1 MIPFAEARQYVLDCC
16 EPLPPAE
23 RPLND
28 ALGAVLAQSAV
39 ASEAVP
45 PFANSGMD
53 GYAVRS
59 VDVAG
64 AAEGHPVR
72 LRVAGTI
79 AAGAAPDVEVT
90 PGSAVRIMTGAPI
103 PPGADAVVMVERS
116 VRVGDHEVDLTQAVP
131 VGLHVRAA
139 GDDIAA
145 GTQVVAAG
153 TVLRPAHLGVLA
165 SAGIRRPLVVPRP
178 RVGVISTG
186 DELVDDDRALAPGQ
200 IRESNRPTLVGALR
214 TYGVDAIDLGTVAD
228 DHDGLVEALRAAASA
243 HDAVVTSGGVSMGDF
258 DLVKVVLNE
267 LADMRWMQIDIR
279 PAKPFA
285 FGVLGGTPV
294 FGLPGNPVSSLV
306 SLSLLGVPGLRR
318 LAGRADL
325 DLPQVTARAGVGL
338 TRRPDGRTAYLRVV
352 CRWVDGGLLAEPV
365 GQQGSHHL
373 AATAA
378 ANALAVLPDGDGV
391 LEGGEVTVVLLRDPF
406 AA

>member
-1 MIPFAEARQYVLDCC
+1 MIPFAEARQFVLDRCA
-16 EPLPPAE
+16 PLAPAE
-23 RPLND
+23 RPLDD
-28 ALGAVLAQSAV
+28 ALGAVLAYDAV
-39 ASEAVP
+39 APEAVP

-59 VDVAG
+59 ADVAA

-79 AAGAAPDVEVT
+79 AAGAAPDIAVT
-90 PGSAVRIMTGAPI
+90 AGVAVRIMTGAPI

-116 VRVGDHEVDLTQAVP
+116 ERVGDHEVDLTQAVP

-139 GDDIAA
+139 GDDVPA
-145 GTQVVAAG
+145 GALVVAAG
-153 TVLRPAHLGVLA
+153 TLLHPAHLGVLA
-165 SAGIRRPLVVPRP
+165 SANVRRPVVIPRP

-186 DELVDDDRALAPGQ
+186 DELVDDGRALAPGQ
-200 IRESNRPTLVGALR
+200 IRESNRPTLVAALR
-214 TYGVDAIDLGTVAD
+214 SYGFDATDLGTVAD
-228 DHDGLVEALRAAASA
+228 DHDALSQALPAAAA
-243 HDAVVTSGGVSMGDF
+243 AYDAVVTSGGVSMGDF
-258 DLVKVVLNE
+258 DLVKVVLDE
-267 LADMRWMQIDIR
+267 LAEMRWMQIDIR

-285 FGVLGGTPV
+285 FGVLNGTPV

-306 SLSLLGVPGLRR
+306 SLSLLGVPGLRQR
-318 LAGRADL
+318 AGRTDL
-325 DLPQVTARAGVGL
+325 DLPQVTARAGAGL
-338 TRRPDGRTAYLRVV
+338 GRRRDGRTAYLRVV
-352 CRWVDGGLLAEPV
+352 CRWVDGGLVADPV

-391 LEGGEVTVVLLRDPF
+391 AAGGPVTVVLLHDPF
-406 AA
+406 GA